1 MGAKRS
7 WTIEDNVVA
16 LYIALYGYDGL
27 GLDKNDIESLIGH
40 PSLQMRVQNYRAIE
54 TRGSKGLTAG
64 LKSPTF
70 NKLYRL
76 FKPCDRKWFTDYVNL
91 ILETRRKLK

>member
-1 MGAKRS
+1 MRGKRS

-16 LYIALYGYDGL
+16 LYIALYGYGGL
-27 GLDKNDIESLIGH
+27 GLDRNGIKSVIGH
-40 PSLQMRVQNYRAIE
+40 PGLRMRVQNYRAID
-54 TRGSKGLTAG
+54 TGGSKGLTAG

-76 FKPCDRKWFTDYVNL
+76 FKPCNRKWFTDYVNL